1 MISCFL
7 VVLEDG
13 KQIYPERS
21 RMEPIY
27 SFCVQRAACSVRSPK
42 DNVLRMDSCLRGN
55 DKYGTLDGGKFFIK
69 LKKQTQFVL
78 SLMGVNACKEKI
90 YGDLADGRA
99 DENKANSKFTLRQ
112 AQCRL

>member
-27 SFCVQRAACSVRSPK
+27 SFCVQRAACSVSPLDALRQSPK
-42 DNVLRMDSCLRGN
+42 DCILHMT
-55 DKYGTLDGGKFFIK
+55 K
-69 LKKQTQFVL
+69 
-78 SLMGVNACKEKI
+78 
-90 YGDLADGRA
+90 
-99 DENKANSKFTLRQ
+99 
-112 AQCRL
+112 